1 LTYFSLLLGS
11 TQNFRSDVAALGR
24 PVLRG
29 ISDIVSV
36 KFFRLFTRLFLY
48 AVFKEHVAHSFA
60 SSPRCRESVPPANL
74 FALA

>member
-48 AVFKEHVAHSFA
+48 AVFKEHYSMLEV
-60 SSPRCRESVPPANL
+60 RCSMLELS
-74 FALA
+74 